1 MNLSG
6 IMTNNI
12 YLGYNILTKLKIWV
26 GLCALLASLQ
36 VYGNEITIQ
45 DAWLR
50 PIASGQ
56 DDAMVGMTINSAKHA
71 RIIGVISSYYM
82 SVAMQGP
89 AKAGTTKSKEV
100 EFIDLPAQK
109 SVVLSAESV
118 HLLLTGSRKNISLT
132 NKVPLTLSVQFDDG
146 STRNITAIAVT
157 PFSKSDVAAPVPAQA
172 GVVEDKV
179 VAPPPAPVKAKE
191 IVEEKPKPVAAPK
204 KPVDVKPAKAAPV
217 AEVKEPSRAAVVV
230 PVPVVVAAPIPAPVV
245 VAAPAPVAPV
255 VKPAEQPKQDD
266 ARANAECSTLAREL
280 KECEKGNEMMQEW
293 CVTNVRTKYACQL
306 TTEQM
311 KKLK

>member
-1 MNLSG
+1 M
-6 IMTNNI
+6 
-12 YLGYNILTKLKIWV
+12 TKLKIWV
-26 GLCALLASLQ
+26 GLWALLASFQ
-36 VYGNEITIQ
+36 VYGSEITIQ

-50 PIASGQ
+50 PLASGQ

-71 RIIGVISSYYM
+71 RIIGVISSFYM
-82 SVAMQGP
+82 SVAMQGS
-89 AKAGTTKSKEV
+89 AKAGAKSKEV

-109 SVVLSAESV
+109 TVVLSAESV
-118 HLLLTGSRKNISLT
+118 HLLLTGSRKNISAT

-157 PFSKSDVAAPVPAQA
+157 PFSKSEVAASVPAQA
-172 GVVEDKV
+172 S
-179 VAPPPAPVKAKE
+179 A
-191 IVEEKPKPVAAPK
+191 VEEKVVTPPVPTKAKAIPEEAPKPVVAPK
-204 KPVDVKPAKAAPV
+204 KPVEVKPAKAAPV
-217 AEVKEPSRAAVVV
+217 AEVKEPSRAAVPV
-230 PVPVVVAAPIPAPVV
+230 PVPVVVAAPVLAPVAPAPAV
-245 VAAPAPVAPV
+245 VAAPAPVPVAPV

-266 ARANAECSTLAREL
+266 ARANAECSTLAREI

-306 TTEQM
+306 TMEQM